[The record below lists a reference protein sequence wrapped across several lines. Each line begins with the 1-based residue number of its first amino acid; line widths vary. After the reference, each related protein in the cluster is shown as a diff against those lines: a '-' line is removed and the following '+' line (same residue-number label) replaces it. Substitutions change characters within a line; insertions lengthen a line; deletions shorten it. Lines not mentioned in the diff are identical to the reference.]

1 MVCNNV
7 FTPVSLR
14 FYVTPDRPR
23 GRPGDPFAEERAA
36 GSVSPAIE
44 GRTIDLRRFTRSTL
58 ALALFPMALTA
69 ATEAVDVGLRGSP
82 ASMKRQHAIALD
94 HDLVFNKT
102 PKQIEEQVERGRL
115 VPVEGNDE
123 YWVKTKR
130 SPYALPEVR
139 KFIEW
144 LSVRY
149 RAATGE
155 QLVVTS
161 LTRAAS
167 HQPSN
172 AHPLSVHPAGMAVD
186 LRVPKNKAS
195 RQWLE
200 RTLLSLEE
208 EGVLDVT
215 REYRPPH
222 YHVAVFP
229 AAFGEYVAPME
240 AAEARAEALVRVVER
255 EEAESARRAGAAA
268 VSLASAA
275 GLAVLGIRRRRRA

>member
-1 MVCNNV
+1 
-7 FTPVSLR
+7 
-14 FYVTPDRPR
+14 
-23 GRPGDPFAEERAA
+23 
-36 GSVSPAIE
+36 
-44 GRTIDLRRFTRSTL
+44 
-58 ALALFPMALTA
+58 
-69 ATEAVDVGLRGSP
+69 
-82 ASMKRQHAIALD
+82 
-94 HDLVFNKT
+94 
-102 PKQIEEQVERGRL
+102 
-115 VPVEGNDE
+115 
-123 YWVKTKR
+123 
-130 SPYALPEVR
+130 
-139 KFIEW
+139 
-144 LSVRY
+144 
-149 RAATGE
+149 
-155 QLVVTS
+155 
-161 LTRAAS
+161 
-167 HQPSN
+167 
-172 AHPLSVHPAGMAVD
+172 MAVD